1 MSASPPPATQAAAQ
15 QRPQRPSGGPRPAR
29 GGNHSGSGA
38 HSARAA
44 PAASASG
51 KLLPTGVSPQSSLRD
66 IERLHGRALR
76 SDESKQVQLVRDLK
90 PNWDSAKV
98 LDFCK
103 EHEFN
108 DSKVSHALSSE
119 FECTMH
125 TRMRTQRLC
134 MDATPT
140 VQVAPC

>member
-1 MSASPPPATQAAAQ
+1 MSASPPPAAQAAQ

-44 PAASASG
+44 PAAASSG

-76 SDESKQVQLVRDLK
+76 SEELKQVQLVRDLK

-108 DSKVSHALSSE
+108 DHKVSFALSSE
-119 FECTMH
+119 FECTTH
-125 TRMRTQRLC
+125 KRMRTQRLC
-134 MDATPT
+134 T
-140 VQVAPC
+140 VAAQTVRMAP